1 MLPFGWRR
9 VYIPV
14 LSHSLIE
21 YTDAPTP
28 FIMGIHDSFLPHLPE
43 LKEVKYF
50 RIDNHREEPVLL
62 TVVIQVA
69 FVDLDHNRVDI
80 AEKLPEF
87 PEGPKQQLIDKL
99 SYHIHPSLANI
110 DLAFDPS
117 KYLSP
122 PFKYFH
128 LMPYLM

>member
-1 MLPFGWRR
+1 M
-9 VYIPV
+9 
-14 LSHSLIE
+14 
-21 YTDAPTP
+21 
-28 FIMGIHDSFLPHLPE
+28 
-43 LKEVKYF
+43 
-50 RIDNHREEPVLL
+50 LL

-117 KYLSP
+117 KEDFIYLFITP
-122 PFKYFH
+122 PLQIFSVVNAI
-128 LMPYLM
+128 YLM